1 MKYVIVGSGVAAI
14 AAVEGIRKFDA
25 KGKIVIVT
33 EEEVPTYGRPLISY
47 FLAGKIGPEQLSLR
61 PESFYRDLGVEVK
74 LGTRIS
80 GLDTKA
86 KKITTEDNK
95 KISYDRLLLATG
107 GKPFVPP
114 IGNIEGPDVYGFTT
128 LAHAEALQD
137 AAGDLKK
144 AVVVG
149 GGMIGLKAAEGLSGR
164 DVSVSVVE
172 LAPRVLS
179 AAMDEIS
186 GNLLARRLEE
196 AGVKIFCNVSAKKIK
211 RAKNGKV
218 QGVVLSNGATLS
230 AGAVVVAVGVI
241 PNTDLA
247 KAGRLKVGRG
257 VVVNEFLQTS
267 DPKVYAAGDLAE
279 VRDMLTGEAGVIPI
293 WPNAYSQGH
302 YAGKNMAGAK
312 VPYPGSMPMNS
323 IAFFG
328 LPTVSVGIVNPK
340 EGQGFEV
347 VKELNEEDQTYR
359 KLVFRKDKLVGYVL
373 VGDVDLAGLYTGFVR
388 FSLPVDDEIKEKLI
402 HGEPSALLWPDEFFS
417 QQWNPGAA
425 TALGSI

>member
-241 PNTDLA
+241 PNTDLLDS
-247 KAGRLKVGRG
+247 GLDYG
-257 VVVNEFLQTS
+257 
-267 DPKVYAAGDLAE
+267 
-279 VRDMLTGEAGVIPI
+279 TGF
-293 WPNAYSQGH
+293 
-302 YAGKNMAGAK
+302 
-312 VPYPGSMPMNS
+312 
-323 IAFFG
+323 IAFTAITF
-328 LPTVSVGIVNPK
+328 LRLVIN
-340 EGQGFEV
+340 
-347 VKELNEEDQTYR
+347 LYR
-359 KLVFRKDKLVGYVL
+359 NNVL
-373 VGDVDLAGLYTGFVR
+373 TLEQAER
-388 FSLPVDDEIKEKLI
+388 FPLRQP
-402 HGEPSALLWPDEFFS
+402 
-417 QQWNPGAA
+417 
-425 TALGSI
+425 